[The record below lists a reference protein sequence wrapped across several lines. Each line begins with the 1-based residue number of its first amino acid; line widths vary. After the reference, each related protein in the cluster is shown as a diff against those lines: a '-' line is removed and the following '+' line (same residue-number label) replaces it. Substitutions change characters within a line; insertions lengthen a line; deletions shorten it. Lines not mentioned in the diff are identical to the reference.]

1 MHVALD
7 DEFFPKISM
16 PLEELVAIGRVYPDA
31 ERAAMRCKTSEEQ
44 LLSTL
49 NDART
54 MLNQG
59 VDPKDSNMIAD

>member
-1 MHVALD
+1 
-7 DEFFPKISM
+7 M